1 MMENGWIDANKMKIG
16 TKIGLI
22 TTVLFTFPLLLNWPA
37 LEVLRLKTFDALI
50 PAQTTSGH
58 FVILDITEEDVAR
71 EGGWPFPRQRLASLQ
86 DELISRGALGVGWV
100 VLFPQPDRFGG
111 DGAFATSLQSGIN
124 VLAMPEFNNGQYPAV
139 HGTVLLGEDPAVYTN
154 SLGFLQNVDQL
165 SQSAY
170 QGAVSAPT
178 DVDNLIRRIPLIVR
192 VPDGWVASFATQ
204 VLKALTGE
212 GTYQIRTNQ
221 TGIESIRIPELGVI
235 PTDIFGRKWISWI
248 NTPRTTLQ
256 DPQVEGKFVFVGV
269 TAAGVMSQLA
279 TPVGLLNPHHI
290 QAALAESLL
299 LANSPQV
306 PANRLLYELGI
317 LLLVCAVIIFT
328 LQWGGVLWSAVSVG
342 GVLAGTVAV
351 GVLFIRNNQLIDVTW
366 SCVCLL
372 LLSGEQ
378 FWFNFR
384 EQYLLRQQIK
394 KQFEHYL
401 DPRQVKQL
409 QDNPTLLKLGGE
421 TRYAT
426 FLFTDLRGFTS
437 LSERLSPEEVTEI
450 MNKTLSVQVQAI
462 QQHGGMVDK
471 FIGDACMGIFSAPL
485 DLPHHETA
493 AVKAAIEI
501 QENIKALNKTLLV
514 PVAIGVGVNSGK
526 AVIGNMG
533 SASRFDYTAIGD
545 AVNTAARLESAT
557 KQVGVEILVGATTA
571 KKCDF
576 MLKSLDPIE
585 VKGKKDPLQ
594 VFTVEKAPS
603 KGIKQ
608 DEE

>member
-1 MMENGWIDANKMKIG
+1 MKIG

-22 TTVLFTFPLLLNWPA
+22 TTALFTFPLLLNWSA

-86 DELISRGALGVGWV
+86 DELIARGALGVGWV

-124 VLAMPEFNNGQYPAV
+124 VLAMPEFNNGQYPVV

-165 SQSAY
+165 RQSAY

-192 VPDGWVASFATQ
+192 VPAGWVASFATQ

-235 PTDIFGRKWISWI
+235 PTDRFGRKWVSWI

-256 DPQVEGKFVFVGV
+256 EPQVEGKFVFVGV
-269 TAAGVMSQLA
+269 TAAGVMPQLA

-299 LANSPQV
+299 IANSPQI

-317 LLLVCAVIIFT
+317 LLFICIGLIFI
-328 LQWGGVLWSAVSVG
+328 LQRCGVTWSAISVG
-342 GVLAGTVAV
+342 AVLAGTITL
-351 GVLFIRNNQLIDVTW
+351 GVYFIKNNQLIDVTW
-366 SCVCLL
+366 SSISLL

-409 QDNPTLLKLGGE
+409 QNNPELLVLGGE
-421 TRYAT
+421 KRYAT
-426 FLFTDLRGFTS
+426 FLFTDVRGFTS
-437 LSERLSPEEVTEI
+437 LSESIEPEQVTYL
-450 MNKTLSVQVQAI
+450 MNKALTVQQTAVQKYS
-462 QQHGGMVDK
+462 GMVDK
-471 FIGDACMGIFSAPL
+471 YIGDAMMAIFNAPL
-485 DLPHHETA
+485 DLENHEK
-493 AVKAAIEI
+493 KALLCALEI
-501 QENIKALNKTLLV
+501 QTNMIELNKTLEKQNLPPIV
-514 PVAIGVGVNSGK
+514 IGIGINTGEAI
-526 AVIGNMG
+526 IGNMG
-533 SASRFDYTAIGD
+533 SETRFDYTAIGD

-557 KQVGVEILVGATTA
+557 KEVGENILIGYNT
-571 KKCDF
+571 KKGCDF
-576 MLKSLDPIE
+576 KLKLLEPIK
-585 VKGKKDPLQ
+585 VKGKEKPLQ
-594 VFTVEKAPS
+594 IYTIGSFLNE
-603 KGIKQ
+603 
-608 DEE
+608 

>member
-1 MMENGWIDANKMKIG
+1 MKIG

-22 TTVLFTFPLLLNWPA
+22 TTALFTLPLLLNWSA
-37 LEVLRLKTFDALI
+37 LEILRLKTFDAFI
-50 PAQTTSGH
+50 TPPTPSGY
-58 FVILDITEEDVAR
+58 FVILDITEEDIAR
-71 EGGWPFPRQRLASLQ
+71 EGGWPFPRQRLAAIQ
-86 DELISRGALGVGWV
+86 DELIARGALGVGWV

-111 DGAFATSLQSGIN
+111 DGEFATSLQSGIN
-124 VLAMPEFNNGQYPAV
+124 VLAMPEFDNGQYPAV
-139 HGTVLLGEDPAVYTN
+139 HGTVLLGEDPATYTN

-165 SQSAY
+165 SQNAY

-192 VPDGWVASFATQ
+192 VPAGWVASFATQ

-235 PTDIFGRKWISWI
+235 PTDRFGRKWVSWI

-256 DPQVEGKFVFVGV
+256 EPQVEGKFVFVGV
-269 TAAGVMSQLA
+269 TAAGVMPQLA

-299 LANSPQV
+299 IANSPQI

-317 LLLVCAVIIFT
+317 LLFICIGLIFI
-328 LQWGGVLWSAVSVG
+328 LQRCGVTWSAISVG
-342 GVLAGTVAV
+342 AVLAGTITL
-351 GVLFIRNNQLIDVTW
+351 GVYFIKNNQLIDVTW
-366 SCVCLL
+366 SSISLL

-409 QDNPTLLKLGGE
+409 QNNPELLVLGGE
-421 TRYAT
+421 KRYAT
-426 FLFTDLRGFTS
+426 FLFTDVRGFTS
-437 LSERLSPEEVTEI
+437 LSESIEPEQVTYL
-450 MNKTLSVQVQAI
+450 MNKALTVQQTAVQKYS
-462 QQHGGMVDK
+462 GMVDK
-471 FIGDACMGIFSAPL
+471 YIGDAMMAIFNAPL
-485 DLPHHETA
+485 DLENHEK
-493 AVKAAIEI
+493 KALLCALEI
-501 QENIKALNKTLLV
+501 QTNMIELNKTLEKQNLPPIV
-514 PVAIGVGVNSGK
+514 IGIGINTGEAI
-526 AVIGNMG
+526 IGNMG
-533 SASRFDYTAIGD
+533 SETRFDYTAIGD

-557 KQVGVEILVGATTA
+557 KEVGENILIGYNT
-571 KKCDF
+571 KKGCDF
-576 MLKSLDPIE
+576 KLKLLEPIK
-585 VKGKKDPLQ
+585 VKGKEKPLQ
-594 VFTVEKAPS
+594 IYTIGSFLNE
-603 KGIKQ
+603 
-608 DEE
+608 

>member
-1 MMENGWIDANKMKIG
+1 MKLG
-16 TKIGLI
+16 VKVGLV
-22 TTVLFTFPLLLNWPA
+22 TVVLFTLPLLLNWWA
-37 LEVLRLKTFDALI
+37 LEVLRLKTFDSLI
-50 PAQTTSGH
+50 PEQTTSGH
-58 FVILDITEEDVAR
+58 FVILDITEEDVAH

-86 DELISRGALGVGWV
+86 DELIARGALGVGWV

-111 DGAFATSLQSGIN
+111 DAAFATSLQSGIN
-124 VLAMPEFNNGQYPAV
+124 VLAMPEFDNGQYPAV
-139 HGTVLLGEDPAVYTN
+139 HGTVLLGEDPAVYAN
-154 SLGFLQNVDQL
+154 SLGFLQNIDQL

-192 VPDGWVASFATQ
+192 VPTGWVASFATQ

-212 GTYQIRTNQ
+212 GTYQIRTNP
-221 TGIESIRIPELGVI
+221 TGIESIRIPELGII
-235 PTDIFGRKWISWI
+235 PTDQFGRKWVSWI

-269 TAAGVMSQLA
+269 TAAGVMPQLA

-342 GVLAGTVAV
+342 GVLVGTLAA

-366 SCVCLL
+366 SCICLL
-372 LLSGEQ
+372 LLAGEQ

-409 QDNPTLLKLGGE
+409 QDNPALLTLGGE

-426 FLFTDLRGFTS
+426 FLFTDLRGFTA

-462 QQHGGMVDK
+462 QRHGGMVDK

-485 DLPHHETA
+485 DLPDHETA

-514 PVAIGVGVNSGK
+514 PVAVGVGVNSGK
-526 AVIGNMG
+526 AVVGNMG

-545 AVNTAARLESAT
+545 AVNTGARLESAT

-571 KKCDF
+571 KKCGF
-576 MLKSLDPIE
+576 MLKSLNPIE

-594 VFTVEKAPS
+594 VFTVEKVPS
-603 KGIKQ
+603 KDIKQ
-608 DEE
+608 DKE